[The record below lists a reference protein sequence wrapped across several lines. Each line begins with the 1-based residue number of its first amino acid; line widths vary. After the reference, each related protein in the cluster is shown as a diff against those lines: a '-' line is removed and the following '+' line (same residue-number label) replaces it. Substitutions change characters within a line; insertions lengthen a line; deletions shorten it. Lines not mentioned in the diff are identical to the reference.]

1 MAQVVFAVYLG
12 FQAEARGIPD
22 IQVVCLHGIAVYAAF
37 HLFNSAVYW
46 RALVEALFEVQEGT
60 VDPLEVLD
68 KIPKAKRLVKWYNDN
83 FAIHTGSK
91 YSLLIV
97 IGAEVFEL
105 VVQASN
111 ANFMAGHLDWPDLS
125 FYGTLISV
133 NCILFGI
140 CMLSDE
146 RFVSQSVIITVDV
159 VMGESRA
166 SDASAKKS
174 FEGPLARKILLGSA
188 RLEDACLR
196 RGDC

>member
-1 MAQVVFAVYLG
+1 METTQVALFLCTALYS
-12 FQAEARGIPD
+12 IT
-22 IQVVCLHGIAVYAAF
+22 
-37 HLFNSAVYW
+37 HLFNSVVYW
-46 RALVEALFEVQEGT
+46 RASVTNLVDRLEGT
-60 VDPLEVLD
+60 VDPLEKLN
-68 KIPKAKRLVKWYNDN
+68 KLPIAKRLMKWYNDN
-83 FAIHTGSK
+83 FAIHTGGR
-91 YSLLIV
+91 YSLLLV
-97 IGAEVFEL
+97 IGAEVFEFM
-105 VVQASN
+105 VQSAN
-111 ANFMAGHLDWPDLS
+111 ANSMAGYLDWPTLS
-125 FYGTLISV
+125 FYGTLVSV